1 MKITRTITAAALVST
16 TALAV
21 LGAGAQS
28 ASAKGFEVRS
38 SGSCSASTDWKLKA
52 KAEDSSRIEV
62 ELEVDSNRVGQ
73 KWYLS
78 MNDNGHRFYT
88 SSRRTLAPSGS
99 FSVERHPVNRAGT
112 DHITAV
118 VRNSVSGEVCRAAVA
133 FPR

>member
-1 MKITRTITAAALVST
+1 MKITRTLTAAALVST

-21 LGAGAQS
+21 LGLGAQS
-28 ASAKGFEVRS
+28 ASAKGFEVRN

-52 KAEDSSRIEV
+52 KAEDSGRIEV
-62 ELEVDSNRVGQ
+62 ELEIDSNRVGQ

-78 MNDNGHRFYT
+78 MNDNGSRFYT

-99 FSVERHPVNRAGT
+99 FTVERHPVNRAGT
-112 DHITAV
+112 DHITAT
-118 VRNSVSGEVCRAAVA
+118 VRNSVSGEVCRAVVT